1 MDVRSATP
9 PLTGFFTVLRTPDQ
23 ALVGGL
29 LLLNPQSR
37 PLEFHCTA
45 PVKPNRAQE
54 ILYGP
59 TLLPFLHGEQI
70 GKALLAKCSQKP
82 QLVFTDSEP
91 GLWLREVSDCA
102 VVCVPAPEQPSGL
115 LHSFRIGEVSAA
127 ISTRHGDDE
136 SQVMNAFAPF
146 AALVNPLEPFARIR
160 EAIEEAQKVTAPKA
174 A

>member
-1 MDVRSATP
+1 MDVRPAP
-9 PLTGFFTVLRTPDQ
+9 MPLAGFFTAIRTQ
-23 ALVGGL
+23 EQSLLGGL

-59 TLLPFLHGEQI
+59 TLLPYLYGEQI
-70 GKALLAKCSQKP
+70 GKALLAKCSHKP
-82 QLVFTDSEP
+82 LLVFTDSEP
-91 GLWLREVSDCA
+91 GLWLREVSDCP
-102 VVCVPAPEQPSGL
+102 VICVPAPEKSNSL
-115 LHSFRIGEVSAA
+115 LHTFKIGEVTAA

-136 SQVMNAFAPF
+136 SQVLERFAPF
-146 AALVNPLEPFARIR
+146 ATLVNPLEPFARIR
-160 EAIEEAQKVTAPKA
+160 EAIEEAQKVNTPRA

>member
-1 MDVRSATP
+1 MEVRSAAAS
-9 PLTGFFTVLRTPDQ
+9 LVGFFIVVRAPD
-23 ALVGGL
+23 LGLTGGL

-37 PLEFHCTA
+37 PVEFHCTA

-59 TLLPFLHGEQI
+59 TLLPFMYGEQI
-70 GKALLAKCSQKP
+70 GRALLAKCSSP
-82 QLVFTDSEP
+82 PALIFTDVEP
-91 GLWLREVSDCA
+91 GLWLREVSDCPVICA
-102 VVCVPAPEQPSGL
+102 PAPERSTSV
-115 LHSFRIGEVSAA
+115 LHTFKIGETPAA

-136 SQVMNAFAPF
+136 AMVLERFAPF

-160 EAIEEAQKVTAPKA
+160 EAIEEAQKAPAVRA